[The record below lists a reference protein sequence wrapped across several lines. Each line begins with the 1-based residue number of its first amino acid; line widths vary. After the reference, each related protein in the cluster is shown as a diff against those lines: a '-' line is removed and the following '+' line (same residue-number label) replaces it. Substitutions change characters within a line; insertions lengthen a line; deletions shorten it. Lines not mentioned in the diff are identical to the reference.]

1 MSDQQWPPLD
11 RAIGKIA
18 FLAILTTVLVLTVEN
33 RMSGESILQAI
44 ASLAGT
50 AGAWRGS
57 VPAVRRPGRRRD
69 SAADGTRE
77 VGWVAGE
84 VVEGGKDLLRPVDL
98 GEEAAERVTENG
110 RPVRDEAVQRDAGD
124 VDQA

>member
-11 RAIGKIA
+11 RVIGKIA
-18 FLAILTTVLVLTVEN
+18 FLAIVATILVLTAEN

-57 VPAVRRPGRRRD
+57 VPARRRAKRQPG
-69 SAADGTRE
+69 SAERSARE
-77 VGWVAGE
+77 IGCVAGE
-84 VVEGGKDLLRPVDL
+84 VIERGEDLLRPGDL
-98 GEEAAERVTENG
+98 GDEAADRIAEN
-110 RPVRDEAVQRDAGD
+110 RLPVRDQPVQRDPRD

>member
-1 MSDQQWPPLD
+1 MTDQQWPPLD
-11 RAIGKIA
+11 RLIGKIA
-18 FLAILTTVLVLTVEN
+18 FLAILTTILVLTAEN

-57 VPAVRRPGRRRD
+57 VPARRRAKRQPGSVER
-69 SAADGTRE
+69 SARE
-77 VGWVAGE
+77 IGWVAGE
-84 VVEGGKDLLRPVDL
+84 VVEGGEDLPRPRDL
-98 GEEAAERVTENG
+98 GDEAADRIAENG
-110 RPVRDEAVQRDAGD
+110 LAVRDQEVQRDPRD

>member
-18 FLAILTTVLVLTVEN
+18 FLAILTTILVLTIES

-57 VPAVRRPGRRRD
+57 IPARRRPSGRRESPARD
-69 SAADGTRE
+69 AGE
-77 VGWVAGE
+77 VGRVAGE
-84 VVEGGKDLLRPVDL
+84 VVESGKDLLRPVDL
-98 GEEAAERVTENG
+98 GEQAAERITENG
-110 RPVRDEAVQRDAGD
+110 LPVRDEAVQRDARD